1 MPTRLESLAEI
12 EAAVWRE
19 LAQAVRDK
27 QHAWRLAVLAT
38 VDASNGTTAD
48 ARSVVLRD
56 LDAATRTLL
65 IYTDARS
72 PKAAQ
77 LAAHPGGALV
87 LWSAAL
93 GWQLR
98 LKVAL
103 TLETSGLRVSS
114 RWARLKLTP
123 AAQDYLSPLPPGAA
137 IDGGGDGSGNG
148 TSTSTATGTR
158 TRTHTNIDNLAAERQ
173 SRDHFAVLAAQ
184 VQAVDWL
191 DLHPE
196 GHRRALFSA
205 AGAVWVTP

>member
-1 MPTRLESLAEI
+1 MRARLESLAEI

-38 VDASNGTTAD
+38 VDASNGMTAD

-56 LDAATRTLL
+56 LDATTRTLL

-137 IDGGGDGSGNG
+137 IDGGG
-148 TSTSTATGTR
+148 
-158 TRTHTNIDNLAAERQ
+158 IDNLAPERE
-173 SRDHFAVLAAQ
+173 SRNHFAVLAAQ
-184 VQAVDWL
+184 VQAMDWL

-205 AGAVWVTP
+205 VDAVWVTP

>member
-1 MPTRLESLAEI
+1 MSAARLESLAEI

-27 QHAWRLAVLAT
+27 QHGWRVAVLAT
-38 VDASNGTTAD
+38 VDRQGAD

-56 LDAATRTLL
+56 LDAAARTLL
-65 IYTDARS
+65 MYTDARS

-77 LAAHPGGALV
+77 LDANPLGTLV

-98 LKVAL
+98 LRVAL

-137 IDGGGDGSGNG
+137 IG
-148 TSTSTATGTR
+148 TGVD
-158 TRTHTNIDNLAAERQ
+158 NITPERQ

-184 VQAVDWL
+184 VQSVDWL
-191 DLHPE
+191 DLHRD

-205 AGAVWVTP
+205 AGAVWLTP